1 MMANALV
8 EPDQEEAAAVVTSNE
23 KRIYQGS
30 AAGMSPRDASKR
42 PRLTLFSVVM
52 EAIKLDSLQKKILPD
67 LEPLLRRVVKEE
79 LDYALSS
86 TNFFP
91 TRVET
96 W

>member
-1 MMANALV
+1 
-8 EPDQEEAAAVVTSNE
+8 
-23 KRIYQGS
+23 
-30 AAGMSPRDASKR
+30 
-42 PRLTLFSVVM
+42 M
-52 EAIKLDSLQKKILPD
+52 EAIKLDSLQKKILPN

>member
-1 MMANALV
+1 
-8 EPDQEEAAAVVTSNE
+8 
-23 KRIYQGS
+23 
-30 AAGMSPRDASKR
+30 
-42 PRLTLFSVVM
+42 M

-79 LDYALSS
+79 LDCALSS